1 MVSVARDE
9 DEPYVPGDEGRARF
23 KRLMREEPPLASAP
37 RLLGRLLFS
46 ALFAAALAQ
55 PTDERSDHERGPTGM
70 R

>member
-1 MVSVARDE
+1 MHHPDALPQQRD
-9 DEPYVPGDEGRARF
+9 PR
-23 KRLMREEPPLASAP
+23 PLASA
-37 RLLGRLLFS
+37 RLLPGRLLFS